1 MRSGTLAPSRHEKLV
16 EATFSLADLMEADLP
31 EPEWIIEGWLVDEPT
46 IIAGRP
52 KTFKSTFAME
62 MAISV
67 ASGTPFL
74 DDDRFRA
81 GRKRPVVYVMEENS
95 AGSTRHL
102 IQDIV
107 ERKGLGL
114 VGRDREG
121 ALKYEGEDFPLYV
134 VARAGFKLDDEW
146 VDELMGFC
154 QSVDAEMVVLDAW
167 YRVLPHG
174 VEAKS
179 GTDLSPVFDRI
190 QEFAKNDITPVVVA
204 HTNKSGG
211 SIKTDKGG
219 LSIMDSTYI
228 EAFFEGFVM
237 NYPADSGRLSAV
249 DVRRF
254 FRNKPAVEDVSVML
268 DDAADRQGGWS
279 VGSFEAGGP
288 TAKTSEY
295 DRFVTKA
302 DGYRKSVAL
311 DQTTW
316 ARIAEEHGVAE
327 STINR
332 WRKKAGIYDA

>member
-1 MRSGTLAPSRHEKLV
+1 MAASKFAKLE
-16 EATFSLADLMEADLP
+16 EAQYSLKELMEADLP
-31 EPEWIIEGWLVDEPT
+31 EPEWIIDGWLVDEPT

-67 ASGTPFL
+67 ASDTPFL
-74 DDDRFRA
+74 DDDRYVS

-114 VGRDREG
+114 VQKDAAGVFHYAGD
-121 ALKYEGEDFPLYV
+121 DFPLYI
-134 VARAGFKLDDEW
+134 VARAGFKLDDDW
-146 VDELMGFC
+146 VGELLDFC
-154 QSVDAEMVVLDAW
+154 EYVEAEVVVLDAW

-179 GTDLSPVFDRI
+179 GTDLAPVFDRI
-190 QEFAKNDITPVVVA
+190 QEFHKKGITPVVVA

-228 EAFFEGFVM
+228 EAFFEGFIM

-254 FRNKPAVEDVSVML
+254 FRNKPAVPDVTVML
-268 DDAADRQGGWS
+268 DDMADRKGGWS
-279 VGSFEAGGP
+279 VGDFEAGAAHN
-288 TAKTSEY
+288 AKLD
-295 DRFVTKA
+295 DREKFEKTYPLYKMAVEGGKRTW
-302 DGYRKSVAL
+302 GEIAL
-311 DQTTW
+311 
-316 ARIAEEHGVAE
+316 ELGVAE
-327 STINR
+327 STISR
-332 WRKKAGIYDA
+332 WKKSIESGNKSTA

>member
-1 MRSGTLAPSRHEKLV
+1 MHANRFDKLAESQY
-16 EATFSLADLMEADLP
+16 SLKELMEADLP
-31 EPEWIIEGWLVDEPT
+31 EPEWIIPGWLVDEPT

-62 MAISV
+62 MAVSV
-67 ASGTPFL
+67 ASNTPFL
-74 DDDRFRA
+74 DDDRYTP

-114 VGRDREG
+114 VGSDGEG
-121 ALKYEGEDFPLYV
+121 NLQYTGEDFPLYV

-154 QSVDAEMVVLDAW
+154 EYVDAEIVVLDAW

-179 GTDLSPVFDRI
+179 GTDLAPVFDRI
-190 QEFAKNDITPVVVA
+190 QEFAKAGITPVVVA

-228 EAFFEGFVM
+228 EAFFEGFIM

-279 VGSFEAGGP
+279 VGDFEAGAAHNAKNDAKERFNKTYDMYA
-288 TAKTSEY
+288 TAVAGGKRTWS
-295 DRFVTKA
+295 DIA
-302 DGYRKSVAL
+302 DEL
-311 DQTTW
+311 
-316 ARIAEEHGVAE
+316 EVAE
-327 STINR
+327 STISR
-332 WRKKAGIYDA
+332 WRRGRET